1 MGKHTIWFH
10 SRPSIVSTYS
20 VAGKKEGDGP
30 IGSVFDRILSDDYFG
45 EKTFEKAECK
55 MLSTAIENVIKKS
68 GYDKS
73 DIDALISGDLL
84 NQIVS
89 ASFAARDFNIPYI
102 GIYNACS
109 TVTEGLALGATIVDG
124 GYMSDVVVATGSHF
138 STAERQYRYPLEFG
152 SVRPPQSQ
160 WTVTGSGAAIISS
173 RGDGPSI
180 TAATFG
186 KVVDYGV
193 SDANNMG
200 AAMAPAAMD
209 TLITHF
215 TETGRTPDYY
225 DLIVTGDLGALGSRI
240 LKHIISQNGYDI
252 SEKHVDCGEVIY
264 NIDEEEYQGGSGAGC
279 STIVFCSYIYG
290 KLKKR
295 ELNKVLFLAT
305 GALLS
310 TVTTQQGETI
320 PCISHAVAVEN
331 D

>member
-138 STAERQYRYPLEFG
+138 STLLSRSNSFARNAPVPAAPAGACYRYFIKQRKRMQEKASESLTGMESVFLIIKIEF
-152 SVRPPQSQ
+152 V
-160 WTVTGSGAAIISS
+160 
-173 RGDGPSI
+173 
-180 TAATFG
+180 
-186 KVVDYGV
+186 
-193 SDANNMG
+193 
-200 AAMAPAAMD
+200 
-209 TLITHF
+209 
-215 TETGRTPDYY
+215 
-225 DLIVTGDLGALGSRI
+225 
-240 LKHIISQNGYDI
+240 
-252 SEKHVDCGEVIY
+252 
-264 NIDEEEYQGGSGAGC
+264 
-279 STIVFCSYIYG
+279 
-290 KLKKR
+290 
-295 ELNKVLFLAT
+295 
-305 GALLS
+305 
-310 TVTTQQGETI
+310 
-320 PCISHAVAVEN
+320 
-331 D
+331 